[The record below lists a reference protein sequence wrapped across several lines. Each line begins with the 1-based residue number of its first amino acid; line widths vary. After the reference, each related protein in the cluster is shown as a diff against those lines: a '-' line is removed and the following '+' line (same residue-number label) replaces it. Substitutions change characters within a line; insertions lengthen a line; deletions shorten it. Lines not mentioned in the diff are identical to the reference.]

1 MLQLLAQVADD
12 YTTYSYQTTSGD
24 ASLSPVVVVLY
35 VAFIALM
42 VVSLWKVFQKAG
54 KPGWAAIVPF
64 YNTWVLLQIV
74 GKPVWWFFLY
84 FIPIVNIVITVI
96 TYVEL
101 AKCFGKG
108 VGYAIFM
115 IFLPFI
121 AFPML
126 AFGKD
131 QYHAPVAEGTG
142 GGSTPST
149 PPAAPSETPAST
161 PDAPADPPKQPPVV

>member
-12 YTTYSYQTTSGD
+12 YSPYSYQTTTSEGGSFP
-24 ASLSPVVVVLY
+24 AGLILVYLVL
-35 VAFIALM
+35 AILM
-42 VVSLWKVFQKAG
+42 LVSMWKVFQKAG

-74 GKPVWWFFLY
+74 GKPTWWFFLY
-84 FIPIVNIVITVI
+84 FVPFVNVVVAILV
-96 TYVEL
+96 YVEL
-101 AKCFGKG
+101 AKCFGRG
-108 VGYAIFM
+108 VGFAILA

-131 QYHAPVAEGTG
+131 QYHAPSADASG
-142 GGSTPST
+142 GASSQPNT
-149 PPAAPSETPAST
+149 PAAPAEPA
-161 PDAPADPPKQPPVV
+161 PKPPANQPPVV